1 VWVTNLEYGGNVI
14 GYLQLEVSTKERD
27 SSTRSFVWTMLMIAP
42 FVIAG
47 LSFCGYYVSDKATV
61 PIRKAVVSLRQ
72 FLGDAGHEL
81 NTPLSVVSAYTES
94 LQKKLDMAGMSLE
107 EPEIIIN
114 AADRMKKIIDDLSLL
129 AEIETL
135 DKESTYVEL
144 GEIVKQQATEF
155 SLPFRE
161 KNLQF
166 VCQPIPECKIEGNAE
181 ALHVLVSNLL
191 ANALR
196 YTNEGAVEIGLQ
208 KDGATVRISVSDTGI
223 GIPDSA
229 KDDIFKRFYRVDK
242 SRSRSSGGS
251 GLGLA
256 IVKAITEAH
265 RGTIEV
271 ISVLGKGSKF
281 TVTLPSEEIAAN
293 QSKTAPKA

>member
-1 VWVTNLEYGGNVI
+1 
-14 GYLQLEVSTKERD
+14 
-27 SSTRSFVWTMLMIAP
+27 M
-42 FVIAG
+42 
-47 LSFCGYYVSDKATV
+47 
-61 PIRKAVVSLRQ
+61 
-72 FLGDAGHEL
+72 

-94 LQKKLDMAGMSLE
+94 LQKKLDNAGLSFD
-107 EPEIIIN
+107 EPAIITN

-144 GEIVKQQATEF
+144 GDIVKQQAREF
-155 SLPFRE
+155 SIKFRE

-166 VCQPIPECKIEGNAE
+166 VCQSIPDCKIEGNAE
-181 ALHVLVSNLL
+181 ALHVLISNLL

-196 YTNEGAVEIGLQ
+196 YTNEGSVEIALQ
-208 KDGATVRISVSDTGI
+208 KDGPLVKISVSDTGI
-223 GIPDSA
+223 GIPENA
-229 KDDIFKRFYRVDK
+229 KEDIFKRFYRIDK
-242 SRSRSSGGS
+242 SRSRNSGGS

-271 ISVLGKGSKF
+271 ISVLDKGSKF
-281 TVTLPSEEIAAN
+281 TVTLPAEEIVEDRS
-293 QSKTAPKA
+293 QTAPRA